1 MRVEK
6 EADLRNYTTIKIGG
20 KASFLCFPATYE
32 EIFHAVR
39 MAQDKGLPVFFLGRG
54 SNTIFGDYKGVVIMT
69 REFKEIKVR
78 RKGNKVFVS
87 AECGV
92 PLSELVKLAVNMNL
106 RGIYRLVGF
115 PATVGGAVAMNA
127 GAFGCE
133 TSQYIRSLLVM
144 AWDGTIERLSAEEL
158 SFGYRSSPFPQM
170 GIVLRADFE
179 FATADFDVK
188 KEYQLI
194 KERRKRTQ
202 PINMPTSGSTFK
214 NPPGTYAGQLLEKV
228 GMKGYRVGDTALSDL
243 HANFL
248 VNLGRGKFTEVIK
261 VLQEAKKRV
270 YEEFGIE
277 LEEEVRIVESC
288 GAYGR

>member
-1 MRVEK
+1 MHIEK
-6 EADLRNYTTIKIGG
+6 EADLTNYTTIKIGG
-20 KASFLCFPATYE
+20 KASFLCFPSTYE
-32 EIFHAVR
+32 EVYQAIR
-39 MAQDKGLPVFFLGRG
+39 MAQDKDLPVFFLGRG
-54 SNTIFGDYKGVVIMT
+54 SNTIFGDYKGVVIVT
-69 REFKEIKVR
+69 KELREMKVR
-78 RKGNKVFVS
+78 QEGNKVYVS

-92 PLSELVKLAVNMNL
+92 PLSQLIKLAVDMNL
-106 RGIYRLVGF
+106 KGIYRLAGF

-127 GAFGCE
+127 GAFGSE
-133 TSQYIRSLLVM
+133 TSQYLKSLLVM
-144 AWDGTIERLSAEEL
+144 FWDGTIERLSAQEL
-158 SFGYRSSPFPQM
+158 SFGYRSSPFPEM

-179 FATADFDVK
+179 FDIADFDVK

-202 PINMPTSGSTFK
+202 PINMPTAGSTFK
-214 NPPGTYAGQLLEKV
+214 NPPGAYAGELLEKV

-261 VLQEAKKRV
+261 ILKEAKRRV